1 MPTIILSDDHHI
13 VRQGF
18 RALLEK
24 QPDFKVLAD
33 TGNGLDVLPLV
44 EQLKP
49 EILIIDLM
57 MPGLNGLEVTRQVQR
72 TSPDTSVIVLTMHA
86 DEAYVRQAMANGAK
100 GYVLKDSKVSDLVQ
114 AVYAVLGGGHYL
126 SPALSE
132 RVLEAYLKNGEGEP
146 LNPYDSLT
154 SRERE
159 ILQLVAQGKT
169 SPQIA
174 DLLSI
179 SSRTVEV
186 HRSNIMRK
194 LELHTH
200 TDLIRFAIRQ
210 AILPAGM

>member
-57 MPGLNGLEVTRQVQR
+57 MPGLNGLEVTRG
-72 TSPDTSVIVLTMHA
+72 

-210 AILPAGM
+210 GILPAGM

>member
-24 QPDFKVLAD
+24 QPDFTVLAD

-72 TSPDTSVIVLTMHA
+72 SSPDTSVIVLTMHS
-86 DEAYVRQAMANGAK
+86 DESYVRQAMANGAK
-100 GYVLKDSKVSDLVQ
+100 GYVLKDSKVTDLVQ
-114 AVYAVLGGGHYL
+114 AVYAVLAGGHYL

-132 RVLEAYLKNGEGEP
+132 RVLEAYLNNGEDEP
-146 LNPYDSLT
+146 VNPFDSLT

-159 ILQLVAQGKT
+159 ILQLVAEGKT
-169 SPQIA
+169 SPQIG

-179 SSRTVEV
+179 SPRTVEV

-200 TDLIRFAIRQ
+200 TELIRFAIRQ
-210 AILPAGM
+210 GILPAEM